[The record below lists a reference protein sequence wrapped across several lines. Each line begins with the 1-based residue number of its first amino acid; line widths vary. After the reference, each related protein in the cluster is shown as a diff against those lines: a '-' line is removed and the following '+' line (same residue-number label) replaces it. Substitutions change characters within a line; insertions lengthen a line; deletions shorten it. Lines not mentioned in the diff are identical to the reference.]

1 MFNSQQTT
9 LKVALYIRVSTDEQV
24 ERYGIP
30 LQIDSLK
37 SLIKS
42 RPKLEGGLDSM
53 VLAGVDDQYIYIDEG
68 VSGTIPLDER
78 PAFAR
83 MKEDII
89 LAPEGEQP
97 FDIVLVYKIDRF
109 ARRLKI
115 LLEVIEFFDENNIK
129 FISANESIDTSTPF
143 GKAMLGIIGVIAEL
157 EIETIKMRTTAGRQ
171 QALDSGVVLGANAP
185 YGYGK
190 DENKR
195 YKILKNEAQVVRQ
208 IFEMFV
214 DEDLSFNQIAQKL
227 IDLKI
232 PSPDMSAIKS
242 GKRKGNSRKKT
253 PVNFWY
259 ANRIAKILRD
269 EIYTGKIWGN
279 KIKNGKLLPKSE
291 WTLSSKS
298 APTIIDSYTFERASK
313 KLLKSKHVQKTAK
326 DGHVY
331 LLSGLLKCDCCRIK
345 LDDERVGWC
354 GNRKQVKNGFQ
365 YYYRCVRR
373 DKGKT
378 PIKCNSLPLNASEI
392 ENYVVN
398 YSRELL
404 KSPVAVF
411 NYQLKKQSQINTIVQ
426 LNKKEEQLLNLI
438 DGIPARKRRLQEQH
452 VENIIDTK
460 TLKSETEKLNT
471 DLKRYQKNLEEI
483 RKNLS
488 MSSLS
493 KNYIDVLD
501 LFTEKYKPMLKNTFN
516 DRNSLYTILHQL
528 IEEIVIYTRPVT
540 KEDTIAGQ
548 KRENQEIPNR
558 IHIKL
563 KLPQDIF
570 SQIHTGGSLQKSLS
584 GAQERT

>member
-9 LKVALYIRVSTDEQV
+9 LKVALYIRVSTEEQV

-53 VLAGVDDQYIYIDEG
+53 VLAGTGDQYVYIDDG

-78 PAFAR
+78 RAFAQ
-83 MKEDII
+83 MKEDIL

-109 ARRLKI
+109 ARKLKI
-115 LLEVIEFFDENNIK
+115 LLEVIDFFDQNNIK

-157 EIETIKMRTTAGRQ
+157 EIETIKMRTVAGRQ
-171 QALDSGVVLGANAP
+171 QAFEGGVVLGANAP
-185 YGYGK
+185 YGYVK

-195 YKILKNEAQVVRQ
+195 YKVLRSEAEVVKQ
-208 IFEMFV
+208 IFEMFI
-214 DEDLSFNQIAQKL
+214 DEDLSFNQIAQRL
-227 IDLKI
+227 TDLKI

-242 GKRKGNSRKKT
+242 GKRKGNSRKKS

-259 ANRIAKILRD
+259 ANRIAKILRN

-279 KIKNGKLLPKSE
+279 KVKNGKLLPESE
-291 WTLSSKS
+291 WLLSKKS
-298 APTIIDSYTFERASK
+298 APTIIDEYTFDKATK
-313 KLLKSKHVQKTAK
+313 KLKQSKHTQKIAK
-326 DGHVY
+326 DGHIY
-331 LLSGLLKCDCCRIK
+331 LLSGLLKCNCCHTK
-345 LDDERVGWC
+345 PNEERVSWC
-354 GNRKQVKNGFQ
+354 GNRKQIKRGFQ

-373 DKGKT
+373 DQGKT
-378 PIKCNSLPLNASEI
+378 PIKCASLPINAVEL
-392 ENYVVN
+392 ENYIVN
-398 YSRELL
+398 YSKELL

-411 NYQLKKQSQINTIVQ
+411 NYQLKKQSRINTIAQ
-426 LNKKEEQLLNLI
+426 LNKKEEQFLNLI
-438 DGIPARKRRLQEQH
+438 DGVPARKTRLQEQH
-452 VENIIDTK
+452 MEGIIDTK
-460 TLKSETEKLNT
+460 KLKLETEKLNT
-471 DLKRYQKNLEEI
+471 DLDRYQIHLSDI
-483 RKNLS
+483 RRDLS
-488 MSSLS
+488 KSSLS
-493 KNYIDVLD
+493 KNYINVLD
-501 LFTEKYKPMLKNTFN
+501 LFTERYRPMLEDNFN
-516 DRNSLYTILHQL
+516 DRDSLYIILHQL

-570 SQIHTGGSLQKSLS
+570 SQIHAEGSMQKSLS